1 MIDNTIHKF
10 QEGIRYRL
18 FNNCLLDLSGLTFK
32 VISDQ
37 ALIDFHPSVDKI
49 YWIRFTRSSTNKIKS
64 QFNEQGVRILGI
76 RDIAEIE
83 FDIHNDTDNDK
94 ELYTIINNKVVST
107 IGVQK
112 NDQSN
117 PNEGYPGVAANA
129 R

>member
-1 MIDNTIHKF
+1 MIDKTLHKF
-10 QEGIRYRL
+10 QEGTRYRL

-37 ALIDFHPSVDKI
+37 ALIDFYPSVDKI

-83 FDIHNDTDNDK
+83 FDIHNDTNNDK
-94 ELYTIINNKVVST
+94 ALYTIINNKVVST

-117 PNEGYPGVAANA
+117 SNQGHPGDAVNA
-129 R
+129 

>member
-1 MIDNTIHKF
+1 MIDKILHKF
-10 QEGIRYRL
+10 QEGTRYRL
-18 FNNCLLDLSGLTFK
+18 FSNCLLDLSGLTFK

-37 ALIDFHPSVDKI
+37 AFIDFYPSVDKI

-83 FDIHNDTDNDK
+83 FDIHNDTNNDK

-117 PNEGYPGVAANA
+117 PNEGHPGDAVNA
-129 R
+129 

>member
-1 MIDNTIHKF
+1 MIDKTLHKF
-10 QEGIRYRL
+10 QEGTTYRL
-18 FNNCLLDLSGLTFK
+18 FSNCLLDLSGLTFK

-37 ALIDFHPSVDKI
+37 ALINFYPSVDKI

-117 PNEGYPGVAANA
+117 SNQGHPGDAANA
-129 R
+129 

>member
-1 MIDNTIHKF
+1 MIDKTLHKF
-10 QEGIRYRL
+10 QEGTRYRL

-37 ALIDFHPSVDKI
+37 ALIDFYPSVGKI

-83 FDIHNDTDNDK
+83 FDIHNDTNNDK

-117 PNEGYPGVAANA
+117 PNEGHPGDAANA
-129 R
+129 

>member
-1 MIDNTIHKF
+1 MIDKTLHKF
-10 QEGIRYRL
+10 QEGTRYRL

-37 ALIDFHPSVDKI
+37 ALIDFYPSVGKI

-94 ELYTIINNKVVST
+94 ELYTLINNKVVST

-117 PNEGYPGVAANA
+117 FNQGHSGDAANA
-129 R
+129 